1 MSSFRQAPAGG
12 KGEVS
17 PACRPA
23 PATKA
28 RALLTSSFR
37 WACAALLTGE
47 GMPALRSAVDASRAV
62 AALRGSPATRET
74 SQIVKLATGL
84 QVSQLKAFRVARR
97 LGRTL

>member
-28 RALLTSSFR
+28 R
-37 WACAALLTGE
+37 ALLTGE